1 MSCPFIILNSEFR
14 IFSKV
19 DACSNL
25 SFASTGKLVETLSR
39 GNAAKATLS
48 LGGVI
53 DIRDFHIRNAQV
65 DMVEHIDK
73 RNLKPQSGAL
83 GQPEALGQ
91 AEITIDGS
99 RSFESSDAG
108 IAKAPDRRIGC
119 ISARLAVP
127 ARADI
132 PLS

>member
-65 DMVEHIDK
+65 CHVGAI
-73 RNLKPQSGAL
+73 RQTNPKPPTGPL
-83 GQPEALGQ
+83 GQPGGLGQ
-91 AEITIDGS
+91 GRNPIDGS
-99 RSFESSDAG
+99 RSFES
-108 IAKAPDRRIGC
+108 
-119 ISARLAVP
+119 
-127 ARADI
+127 
-132 PLS
+132 